1 MRWHAFF
8 QIGAWDSTNYFL
20 VEISAIENVNYSLM
34 LYMALLVIKVEA
46 NYQVRAPDSFQGK
59 NNNYVPYDND
69 VDGDEGLSSSPSTSL

>member
-34 LYMALLVIKVEA
+34 LYMALLVIKVKA
-46 NYQVRAPDSFQGK
+46 NNQVRAPDSFQG
-59 NNNYVPYDND
+59 NNYVPYDND